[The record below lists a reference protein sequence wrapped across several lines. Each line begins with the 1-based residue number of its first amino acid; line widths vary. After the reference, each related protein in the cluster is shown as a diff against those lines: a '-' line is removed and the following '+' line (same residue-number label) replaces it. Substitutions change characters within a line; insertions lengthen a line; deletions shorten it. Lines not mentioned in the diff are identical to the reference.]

1 MEQWKQFHTS
11 SKYDW
16 YISNHGN
23 IKRINNGIIN
33 RGKVKQ
39 ITLFATGGRPESQ
52 YLAISINDAA
62 DKYVHRIVAT
72 AFIPNPDNKETVN
85 HKDGNKQNNHVD
97 NLEWHSYTENMM
109 HAHRT
114 GLHPVKHRRLTW
126 AQAEEVRS
134 IWAEGDHLVTEL
146 AKLFGVHD
154 NSIKQ
159 IILGLTY
166 KEKADDFNTDQII
179 K

>member
-1 MEQWKQFHTS
+1 MEQWKQFHRS

-16 YISNHGN
+16 FVSNHGN
-23 IKRINNGIIN
+23 IKRINNGKLN

-39 ITLFATGGRPESQ
+39 IPLFATGGRPESQ

-62 DKYVHRIVAT
+62 DKYVHRIVAK

-109 HAHRT
+109 HAHKT
-114 GLHPVKHRRLTW
+114 GLYSNKHRRLSW
-126 AQAEEVRS
+126 AQAAEVRRL
-134 IWAEGDHLVTEL
+134 WAEGNHLVTEI
-146 AKLFGVHD
+146 AREFGVHD
-154 NSIKQ
+154 HSIKQ
-159 IILGLTY
+159 IILGHTY
-166 KEKADDFNTDQII
+166 KEKSTDFNSDQII